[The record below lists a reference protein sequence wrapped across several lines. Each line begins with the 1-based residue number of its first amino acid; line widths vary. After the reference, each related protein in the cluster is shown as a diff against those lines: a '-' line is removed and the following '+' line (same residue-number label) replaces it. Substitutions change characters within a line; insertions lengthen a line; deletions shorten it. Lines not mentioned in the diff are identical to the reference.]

1 MRGDYHDTWYIHD
14 LDGASS
20 TPIDG
25 EGGGELHT
33 PFPVME
39 AKSRAEESDPRAWS
53 FVYKIFVSGLL
64 NAFPLIVA
72 IGTSILS
79 PAGKA
84 LAKEFGASEDRTV
97 LTTSLF
103 MLVCFCFLPCVA
115 SEACF
120 WPR

>member
-14 LDGASS
+14 LDDASS

-25 EGGGELHT
+25 EGGGELHA

-103 MLVCFCFLPCVA
+103 MLVCFCFPPCVA